1 MVLEMGGCSIFSQY
15 INTSVTQPQGE
26 HNGGGFS
33 RPTELIFLHLRK
45 ANDCFCV
52 NANLLFPH
60 WPELISSG
68 ICKDLSLEYTFF
80 HFCVILHESQR
91 IKRHRQSENIFITL

>member
-1 MVLEMGGCSIFSQY
+1 MMCWKLEKKDPSIRNVRGKPGFINCCLSWCWRWEGGCSIFSQY

-33 RPTELIFLHLRK
+33 RPPELIFLDLRK

-68 ICKDLSLEYTFF
+68 ICKD
-80 HFCVILHESQR
+80 
-91 IKRHRQSENIFITL
+91 K

>member
-1 MVLEMGGCSIFSQY
+1 MMCWKLEKKDPSIRNVRGKPGFINCCLSWCWRWEGGCSIFSQY

-33 RPTELIFLHLRK
+33 RPTELIFLDLRK

-52 NANLLFPH
+52 NANPLFPH

-68 ICKDLSLEYTFF
+68 ICKD
-80 HFCVILHESQR
+80 
-91 IKRHRQSENIFITL
+91 K